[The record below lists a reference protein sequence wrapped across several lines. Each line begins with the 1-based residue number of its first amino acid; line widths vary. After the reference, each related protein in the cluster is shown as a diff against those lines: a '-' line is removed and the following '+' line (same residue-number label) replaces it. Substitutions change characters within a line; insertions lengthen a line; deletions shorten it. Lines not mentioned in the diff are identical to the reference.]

1 MTVPLGILLGLIAAI
16 FIAYPFFRSRAKSVS
31 GDEALDE
38 ELEKRIR
45 ALRKGRSEAAE
56 DVVDKVC
63 PSCGAR
69 CDSRDKFCSECGASL
84 ST

>member
-1 MTVPLGILLGLIAAI
+1 MTVPIGILLGLVAAI
-16 FIAYPFFRSRAKSVS
+16 VIAYPFFRSRAKGVS

-45 ALRKGRSEAAE
+45 ELRQGRSEVAE
-56 DVVDKVC
+56 DVMDKVC

-69 CDSRDKFCSECGASL
+69 CDSRDKFCSQCGEGLDA
-84 ST
+84 